1 MLLCY
6 FTSNVNCDMSEVF
19 DKIVCRMKFYAE
31 IMEDRDLWIL
41 DEDYVQKEASW
52 DLAEARA
59 DVKRSINK

>member
-1 MLLCY
+1 
-6 FTSNVNCDMSEVF
+6 MSEVF
-19 DKIVCRMKFYAE
+19 DKIVGRMKFYAE